1 MQRNCLKYP
10 RGEGMMDG
18 EALTINRNFTALF
31 FASINNRVK
40 PMGSN
45 TDNGSKIRVY

>member
-10 RGEGMMDG
+10 KGQGMMDG

-45 TDNGSKIRVY
+45 TDSGSKIRVY